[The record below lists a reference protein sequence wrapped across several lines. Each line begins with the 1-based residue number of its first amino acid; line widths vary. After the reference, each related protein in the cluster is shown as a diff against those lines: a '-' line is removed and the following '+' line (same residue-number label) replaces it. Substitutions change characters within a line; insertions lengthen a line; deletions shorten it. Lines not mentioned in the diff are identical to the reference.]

1 MAAASEF
8 PTELSTHPLGLIAL
22 MGLDVSQKPLH
33 KAIWESFSVNRHP
46 ERVPLSFRLLPIDHE
61 FPKAKSKR
69 STYEWYLPKG
79 ILKTKWMYKHLYLS
93 PAVVVMF
100 YELDWDDAQ
109 WKDRQTECA
118 SKLERVRTNLQDQN
132 TKVAVVLIQKN
143 APLPPGDDLQAL
155 ERAATLCSACDLSAK
170 SLFVLPHTDHLI
182 GYTISLEN
190 AFYDLAQSYYHGECR
205 RVKAHKEFLNKGTH
219 QLLLVRHQFK
229 VAFFNELR
237 QDPHS
242 AIKHYRQAYSL
253 LGEIKT
259 MDMNMLEIKVVAG
272 FINYKIC
279 RLSFQASAPLDAI
292 SQFRRHVDLFKEKVG
307 CPDLAFEHSA
317 WLSKQF
323 SLFGELFDEAIRNG
337 LTALQTQHPGFY
349 YQQAANNAIVRRQLC
364 QGLCHSTTPLNM
376 NPLENAGNLDFYGHR
391 PWRQGFQVLE
401 KAGIIALQSQ
411 EIQVD
416 HSWIIIPLLSSAVA
430 QFKKYKS
437 PRMKRYLMVQMGEE
451 YYHARD
457 YSKALLLLGKVTWDY
472 RREKWW
478 SLLTSVLIT
487 SLRCAYLVGNVEEYI
502 TLSLELMGR
511 YVENSPEEKTRC
523 QTNLIH
529 VMSNECPEPEP
540 GCDFDSVE
548 EAKELWKTLKVTP
561 QAPQVFTIQ
570 MEQIAPFVEC
580 KAVFDSVSTT
590 ADSTILLQIYLR
602 VSCPFPIRFSK
613 IAVFFSNQ
621 FYNQQCVV
629 EAGSP
634 QGEGGLYLLPAKTKV
649 IPFQLVPQPED
660 VGKLLQVTSVAL
672 ELGSRESRCAVLV
685 WSGWGGETGNL
696 SPPFV
701 SYGLKSASKEDQFD
715 WDDLK
720 IISKIKIES
729 RKPRVNITLKHEP
742 PALVNEFYELQLVV
756 ESLEETPVKDLRVWL
771 GFQDEPESPERGA
784 LIYSEVPVADM
795 VERGA
800 TNFLDF
806 TVDGITDKIERSYFI
821 KCSQVGSRTVTAK
834 ITYTVDVQVEPNSS
848 PVTCTCAKE
857 ESVAIKTVMPF
868 EISLSL
874 TNLKLERLDQLF
886 EEEPFLLLAG
896 IKCTSPWP
904 VTMVATTLNMS
915 PEVNIVGE
923 EMGSQLQG
931 ISLQQG
937 ESASECY
944 CLAVKEGVSKMKV
957 VNIGSLALQ
966 WRRTSATDK
975 FPVVVTELTF
985 PSVTVESVPF
995 AIQAELPA
1003 YGCVQTPLFVSYL
1016 VRNRTPQVQEVEVT
1030 VEPSDAFV
1038 YSGHRQI
1045 QFRLLPTGD
1054 HRLKFSLYPLYA
1066 GFVTLPKLHFNLPR
1080 FQASWDE
1087 HAQKLVP
1094 TNVFI
1099 KPRGRELVSKQKPGY
1114 EY

>member
-8 PTELSTHPLGLIAL
+8 PTELATRPLGLTAL
-22 MGLDVSQKPLH
+22 MGLDINQKPLH

-69 STYEWYLPKG
+69 STYEWYIPKG
-79 ILKTKWMYKHLYLS
+79 ILKTKWMHKHLYLS

-100 YELDWDDAQ
+100 YELDWDDVQ

-118 SKLERVRTNLQDQN
+118 SKLERVSRTSLQDQN

-143 APLPPGDDLQAL
+143 APLPPETYKNLSKILIRFPPGDLQAL

-182 GYTISLEN
+182 GYTIRLEN

-259 MDMNMLEIKVVAG
+259 TDMNILEIKVVAG

-292 SQFRRHVDLFKEKVG
+292 SQFRKHVDLFKEKVG

-364 QGLCHSTTPLNM
+364 QGLCHTTTPLTM
-376 NPLENAGNLDFYGHR
+376 NPLENAGNLDFYGQR
-391 PWRQGFQVLE
+391 PWRQGFQGTEPPDAGIE

-416 HSWIIIPLLSSAVA
+416 HSWVIIPLLSSAVA

-502 TLSLELMGR
+502 TLSLEFTGR

-540 GCDFDSVE
+540 GCDFEAVE
-548 EAKELWKTLKVTP
+548 EAKELWKTLKVTA

-570 MEQIAPFVEC
+570 MEQIAPF
-580 KAVFDSVSTT
+580 
-590 ADSTILLQIYLR
+590 
-602 VSCPFPIRFSK
+602 
-613 IAVFFSNQ
+613 
-621 FYNQQCVV
+621 
-629 EAGSP
+629 
-634 QGEGGLYLLPAKTKV
+634 
-649 IPFQLVPQPED
+649 
-660 VGKLLQVTSVAL
+660 GK
-672 ELGSRESRCAVLV
+672 
-685 WSGWGGETGNL
+685 
-696 SPPFV
+696 
-701 SYGLKSASKEDQFD
+701 
-715 WDDLK
+715 
-720 IISKIKIES
+720 
-729 RKPRVNITLKHEP
+729 
-742 PALVNEFYELQLVV
+742 
-756 ESLEETPVKDLRVWL
+756 
-771 GFQDEPESPERGA
+771 
-784 LIYSEVPVADM
+784 
-795 VERGA
+795 
-800 TNFLDF
+800 
-806 TVDGITDKIERSYFI
+806 
-821 KCSQVGSRTVTAK
+821 
-834 ITYTVDVQVEPNSS
+834 
-848 PVTCTCAKE
+848 
-857 ESVAIKTVMPF
+857 
-868 EISLSL
+868 
-874 TNLKLERLDQLF
+874 
-886 EEEPFLLLAG
+886 
-896 IKCTSPWP
+896 
-904 VTMVATTLNMS
+904 
-915 PEVNIVGE
+915 
-923 EMGSQLQG
+923 
-931 ISLQQG
+931 
-937 ESASECY
+937 
-944 CLAVKEGVSKMKV
+944 
-957 VNIGSLALQ
+957 
-966 WRRTSATDK
+966 
-975 FPVVVTELTF
+975 
-985 PSVTVESVPF
+985 
-995 AIQAELPA
+995 
-1003 YGCVQTPLFVSYL
+1003 
-1016 VRNRTPQVQEVEVT
+1016 
-1030 VEPSDAFV
+1030 
-1038 YSGHRQI
+1038 
-1045 QFRLLPTGD
+1045 
-1054 HRLKFSLYPLYA
+1054 
-1066 GFVTLPKLHFNLPR
+1066 
-1080 FQASWDE
+1080 
-1087 HAQKLVP
+1087 
-1094 TNVFI
+1094 
-1099 KPRGRELVSKQKPGY
+1099 
-1114 EY
+1114 

>member
-8 PTELSTHPLGLIAL
+8 PTELATRPLGLVAL
-22 MGLDVSQKPLH
+22 IGLDIHNKPLH

-46 ERVPLSFRLLPIDHE
+46 ERVPLSFRLLSIDHE

-69 STYEWYLPKG
+69 STYEWYIPKG
-79 ILKTKWMYKHLYLS
+79 ILKTKWMHKHLYLS

-100 YELDWDDAQ
+100 YELDWDDSQ
-109 WKDRQTECA
+109 WKEKQTECA
-118 SKLERVRTNLQDQN
+118 SKLEKVRSSLQDQN

-182 GYTISLEN
+182 GYTIRLEN

-229 VAFFNELR
+229 IAFFNELR

-242 AIKHYRQAYSL
+242 AIKHYRQAYGL
-253 LGEIKT
+253 LGELKT
-259 MDMNMLEIKVVAG
+259 SDINMLEIKVVAG

-292 SQFRRHVDLFKEKVG
+292 SQFRKHVDLFKEKVG
-307 CPDLAFEHSA
+307 CAELAFEHSA

-364 QGLCHSTTPLNM
+364 QGLCHTTTPLSM
-376 NPLENAGNLDFYGHR
+376 NPLENAGNLDFFGQR
-391 PWRQGFQVLE
+391 PWRQGFQGTE
-401 KAGIIALQSQ
+401 PPDAAIEHAGIIALQAQ

-457 YSKALLLLGKVTWDY
+457 FSKALMLLSRVKWDY
-472 RREKWW
+472 CREKWW

-487 SLRCAYLVGNVEEYI
+487 SLRCAYLVGNIQEYV

-511 YVENSPEEKTRC
+511 YAENSPEEKTRC
-523 QTNLIH
+523 QTNLIQ
-529 VMSNECPEPEP
+529 VMSNESPEPEP
-540 GCDFDSVE
+540 GCDFEAVE
-548 EAKELWKTLKVTP
+548 EAKELWKTLKASA
-561 QAPQVFTIQ
+561 QSPQVFTIQ

-580 KAVFDSVSTT
+580 KAVFGSTVTT

-602 VSCPFPIRFSK
+602 VTCPFPIRFSK
-613 IAVFFSNQ
+613 LAVFFSNQ

-629 EAGSP
+629 ESGLT

-649 IPFQLVPQPED
+649 IPFMLVPQPED
-660 VGKLLQVTSVAL
+660 VGKQLQVTSVAL
-672 ELGSRESRCAVLV
+672 ELGSPDSRCAVLV
-685 WSGWGGETGNL
+685 WSGGGGEGASTHH
-696 SPPFV
+696 SFV
-701 SYGLKSASKEDQFD
+701 SYGLKSASKEDQLD
-715 WDDLK
+715 WDDLR
-720 IISKIKIES
+720 IVSKIKIEP
-729 RKPRVNITLKHEP
+729 RKPKINVKLKYEP
-742 PALVNEFYELQLVV
+742 PALVNEFYELQLAIK
-756 ESLEETPVKDLRVWL
+756 SLEETPVKDLRVWL
-771 GFQDEPESPERGA
+771 GFQDEQESTEKTAVICSKAPTA
-784 LIYSEVPVADM
+784 DQPVGQKQSFI
-795 VERGA
+795 E
-800 TNFLDF
+800 F
-806 TVDGITDKIERSYFI
+806 TVEEVNEKILNSYFF
-821 KCSQVGSRTVTAK
+821 KCSQVGSRTAIAK
-834 ITYTVDVQVEPNSS
+834 IVYSVDVPVKPNDT
-848 PVTCTCAKE
+848 PVTCTCVKE
-857 ESVAIKTVMPF
+857 DSVVIKTVMPF
-868 EISLSL
+868 EFSLSL
-874 TNLKLERLDQLF
+874 TSLKLERLDQVF
-886 EEEPFLLLAG
+886 EDEPFLLLAA

-904 VTMVATTLNMS
+904 VTMVTSTLNMS
-915 PEVNIVGE
+915 PEVAIVGE
-923 EMGSQLQG
+923 EMGSHLQG

-944 CLAVKEGVSKMKV
+944 CLSVREGVNRLKV

-966 WRRTSATDK
+966 WRRTSADEK

-985 PSVTVESVPF
+985 PSVAVESVPF
-995 AIQAELPA
+995 AIQTDLPA
-1003 YGCVQTPLFVSYL
+1003 YGCVQTPLCVSYL
-1016 VRNRTPQVQEVEVT
+1016 VRNRTLQVQEVEVT
-1030 VEPSDAFV
+1030 VEPSDAFM
-1038 YSGHRQI
+1038 YSGHKQI
-1045 QFRLLPTGD
+1045 QFRLLPSGD
-1054 HRLKFSLYPLYA
+1054 HRLKFSLYPLSPGYL
-1066 GFVTLPKLHFNLPR
+1066 TLPKLHFNLPR
-1080 FQASWDE
+1080 FQVSWDE
-1087 HAQKLVP
+1087 HAQKMVP
-1094 TNVFI
+1094 SNVFI
-1099 KPRGRELVSKQKPGY
+1099 KPKGRELGS
-1114 EY
+1114 